1 MNEYEFELVFK
12 LPFQVANMND
22 ITDKLFKAGC
32 DDATV
37 SFNKMGIMT
46 LSFDREAVSAKEAVE
61 SAVENVKE
69 ALPEAILVEASPDY
83 VTITEISSYFGTSRQ
98 NTRKLFE
105 KDMPIPVHVGKPS
118 MWHLSNVLE
127 WFKNN
132 NTAKAID
139 NNLFEIAQTNKA
151 INSQR
156 QTQRL

>member
-12 LPFQVANMND
+12 LPFQIANMDD
-22 ITDKLFKAGC
+22 ITDNLFKAGC
-32 DDATV
+32 NDATV

-46 LSFDREAVSAKEAVE
+46 LSFDREAVSAKEAIE

-156 QTQRL
+156 QMQRM